1 MSEVQ
6 KGKKLSCQDQ
16 WRLLTWNQMEKK
28 KTNKDFVFCLFKKVS
43 YFGFTLFKNSKTK
56 ADSTAIGM

>member
-6 KGKKLSCQDQ
+6 KEKKNVMPRLMKTINMKSNGKK
-16 WRLLTWNQMEKK
+16 KP
-28 KTNKDFVFCLFKKVS
+28 KDFVFCLFKKVS
-43 YFGFTLFKNSKTK
+43 YFGFALFKNSKTK